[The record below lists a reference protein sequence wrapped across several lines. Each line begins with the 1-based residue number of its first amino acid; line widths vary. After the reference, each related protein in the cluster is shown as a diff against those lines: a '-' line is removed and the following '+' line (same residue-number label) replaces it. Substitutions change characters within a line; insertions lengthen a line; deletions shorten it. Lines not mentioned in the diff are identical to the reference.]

1 MEKCKLKKGD
11 RIYECRYHEAT
22 LIELITDPE
31 LIVQGSDSH
40 YWHWKA
46 KVIKTQSHVV
56 VPGEIVEFGI
66 TEEAPA
72 YGPKLFRK
80 NMYEVGYANAEPLL
94 PPYDTSK
101 DEVVGET
108 DEKVDYIT
116 GLTFCC
122 DERGITCQGHP
133 ILEKLSIHPI
143 GEGMLWM
150 GKSRGP
156 LFFANYHTG
165 KARQLLDENSHLVG
179 FGDRDFDWEKLK
191 TVEHSYDLKHQY
203 VDYGGLGRY
212 SDFRD
217 GVCCLCWMLY
227 PDGRYFA
234 DEDGYGMEDNEEENV
249 YCIIDSNLR
258 IVIPWQ
264 PMTDGEMAEKMRE
277 AREKIK

>member
-1 MEKCKLKKGD
+1 MAACKLKKGD

-22 LIELITDPE
+22 LTELITDPE
-31 LIVQGSDSH
+31 LHVQGSDWH
-40 YWHWKA
+40 HWHWEA
-46 KVIKTQSHVV
+46 KIIETNSRNV
-56 VPGEIVEFGI
+56 VPGEIIKYGI

-80 NMYEVGYANAEPLL
+80 NMYEVGYENAEPVL
-94 PPYDTSK
+94 PPFDTK
-101 DEVVGET
+101 MDETPKEAGDDV
-108 DEKVDYIT
+108 KLIT
-116 GLTFCC
+116 GLIFCS
-122 DERGITCQGHP
+122 DECGITCQGHP
-133 ILEKLSIHPI
+133 VLEQLSIHPI
-143 GEGMLWM
+143 GEGMLWI
-150 GKSRGP
+150 GESRGP
-156 LFFANYHTG
+156 LFFANSHTG
-165 KARQLLDENSHLVG
+165 KARQLLDENSNLVG
-179 FGDRDFDWEKLK
+179 FEDRDFDWEKLK
-191 TVEHSYDLKHQY
+191 AVEHPYDVNHKH